1 MAGKEKAM
9 SYDYDPLGKA
19 LLESFDDEQLEAEL
33 TRRKR
38 EKELAEIPKPVKNP
52 DWSNVIM
59 LCTSYVSTIAEAK
72 WEQSDSK
79 RYIFEAA
86 MEAIYGGSEVWHWIN
101 KKLG

>member
-1 MAGKEKAM
+1 M
-9 SYDYDPLGKA
+9 SYDPVGKA

-38 EKELAEIPKPVKNP
+38 EKELAEIPAPIKGPH
-52 DWSNVIM
+52 DWSEVIM
-59 LCTSYVSTIAEAK
+59 LCTSYVAAIAEAK

-79 RYIFEAA
+79 QYIFEAA
-86 MEAIYGGSEVWHWIN
+86 MEAVYGGEEVWKWIN